1 MKRPR
6 PAAAVDASAPL
17 ALDALLESS
26 VPLVLEGRARGSCW
40 VRLWPALEARG
51 QRLRTAFRTHR
62 ADGGAPRSV
71 REAECAVVS
80 ATLGEFSAWARG
92 EKGCAAFEGLG
103 SAGWAYADY
112 KRWHELFGE
121 DDEAAAAAAECVD
134 WDALV
139 AGAADAVDGPSD
151 STLWFG
157 SRGAHSALH
166 QDTYGANIVVQLVG
180 EKRWRL
186 WPPAPEAEVARE
198 LRPRRIPYE
207 ESSVFA
213 GVDPRRERDGAVWPD
228 AEREVTLR
236 AGDVLFVPKHWWH
249 DVEVCSP
256 LAVSANAWVALASDD
271 EDRVREALAR
281 VLVGAL
287 MGAADEGGAATA
299 AWLNPTETALHHDEN
314 MQMLRAAT
322 GRDDLTTEALVNV
335 VAGPAMLARIAAAV
349 GRGAETAERERE
361 VGVDE

>member
-6 PAAAVDASAPL
+6 SESAAAVDSSAPL
-17 ALDALLESS
+17 ALDALLASS
-26 VPLVLEGRARGSCW
+26 VPLVFEGRASGSCW
-40 VRLWPALEARG
+40 ARLWPALQARG
-51 QRLRTAFRTHR
+51 QRLRTAFRTH
-62 ADGGAPRSV
+62 AAAPRSV
-71 REAECAVVS
+71 RESECAVVS
-80 ATLGEFSAWARG
+80 ATLSEFAAWARG
-92 EKGCAAFEGLG
+92 ERGSSSEFDGLASG
-103 SAGWAYADY
+103 WWAYADY
-112 KRWHELFGE
+112 KRWHELFGD

-139 AGAADAVDGPSD
+139 AGASDAVDGASD

-213 GVDPRRERDGAVWPD
+213 GVDLRRERARSVWPD

-287 MGAADEGGAATA
+287 MGAHGEREG
-299 AWLNPTETALHHDEN
+299 AWLNPTETALDHDEN

-322 GRDDLTTEALVNV
+322 GRDDLTTADLVNV

-349 GRGAETAERERE
+349 GRRRE
-361 VGVDE
+361 VGRDDR